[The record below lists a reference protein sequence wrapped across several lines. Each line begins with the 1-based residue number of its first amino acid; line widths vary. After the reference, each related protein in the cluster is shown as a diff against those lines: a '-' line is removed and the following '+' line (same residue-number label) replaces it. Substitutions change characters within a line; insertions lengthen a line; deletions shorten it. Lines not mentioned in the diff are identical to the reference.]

1 MRHMHV
7 KEPACVRVCVR
18 ACVRA
23 CEGAREQACMR
34 STFMCR
40 RGGGDVRTRERH
52 LWASAESWEQ
62 YGYRNELKGNT
73 CNQPSASWLMLREG
87 CALKSLPIMAFFTM
101 DWHAGT
107 LQGQEAHDRG
117 RKEMSVHQ
125 YGIRRTLEAGQT
137 RCVEKK
143 HTFAR
148 KETHF
153 CKTRRECVP
162 VEGRSHAFAAHG
174 KGSTGMDQVLP
185 VDGISAVIKLVKR
198 HRRKTRHH
206 QHHTR
211 GRPAGAAFP
220 CQQGNQFHVRRRQP
234 EGRQTQFSV
243 CHYLCKS
250 RLQCSTSGGLARHVK
265 TGAIIAYVPS
275 FA

>member
-1 MRHMHV
+1 MSKSLRV
-7 KEPACVRVCVR
+7 CVCAWVRVCVR
-18 ACVRA
+18 ACVRRS
-23 CEGAREQACMR
+23 EGASVHAKYIRVSERRWGCAHTRAASLGIRRELG
-34 STFMCR
+34 T
-40 RGGGDVRTRERH
+40 V
-52 LWASAESWEQ
+52 
-62 YGYRNELKGNT
+62 GYRNELKGNT